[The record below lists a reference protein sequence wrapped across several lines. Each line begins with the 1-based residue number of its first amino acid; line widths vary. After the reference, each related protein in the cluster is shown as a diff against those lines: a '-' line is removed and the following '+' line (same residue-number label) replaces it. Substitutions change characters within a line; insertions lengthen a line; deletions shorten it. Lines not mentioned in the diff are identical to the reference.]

1 MHKVISD
8 HDTSVSK
15 NRGIPKWMIYNG
27 KPYYISDHDT
37 VDSRSSTKISLA
49 LMDGFFAMYIPNTH
63 GLWHGAILQP
73 RKMCLKKVVLFNFR
87 NPPTKDVFFSLFQK
101 EDTTTAHLTA
111 GSWRQVFFG
120 YFCCAHG
127 SFGTQ
132 RACVFVVFL
141 HRWNQRKSTVNPVIF
156 QQVVKEVEFPGQT
169 LPSLKLT
176 AKAPEIFDPLEVRGS
191 RTWKPS
197 FFLVVRTVSFR
208 KGS

>member
-49 LMDGFFAMYIPNTH
+49 LRDGFFAMYIPNTH

-87 NPPTKDVFFSLFQK
+87 NPQQKMCFFHFFKRKIPQPPTSPPEVGGKFFSGISAVPMEVSAPNVRAF
-101 EDTTTAHLTA
+101 
-111 GSWRQVFFG
+111 SWCFYIG
-120 YFCCAHG
+120 G
-127 SFGTQ
+127 ING
-132 RACVFVVFL
+132 
-141 HRWNQRKSTVNPVIF
+141 NQR
-156 QQVVKEVEFPGQT
+156 
-169 LPSLKLT
+169 
-176 AKAPEIFDPLEVRGS
+176 
-191 RTWKPS
+191 
-197 FFLVVRTVSFR
+197 
-208 KGS
+208 

>member
-49 LMDGFFAMYIPNTH
+49 LRDGFFAMYIPNTH

-87 NPPTKDVFFSLFQK
+87 NPPTKDVFFFTFSKGRYHNRPPHRRKL
-101 EDTTTAHLTA
+101 EA
-111 GSWRQVFFG
+111 SFF
-120 YFCCAHG
+120 
-127 SFGTQ
+127 
-132 RACVFVVFL
+132 RVFL
-141 HRWNQRKSTVNPVIF
+141 LCPWKFRHPTCVRFRGVFTSVESTEINGEPRHLPTGGERGGISRPNITLPETNSKST
-156 QQVVKEVEFPGQT
+156 
-169 LPSLKLT
+169 
-176 AKAPEIFDPLEVRGS
+176 
-191 RTWKPS
+191 
-197 FFLVVRTVSFR
+197 
-208 KGS
+208 